1 MANNMDWMLQQQNQL
16 MQQNTLLQMQT
27 DQYHMRND
35 MQRQQGILYEQM
47 IMEDEERKRRNK
59 RSTVR

>member
-1 MANNMDWMLQQQNQL
+1 MANDMDWMLQQQNQL

-35 MQRQQGILYEQM
+35 MQRQQDILYGQM